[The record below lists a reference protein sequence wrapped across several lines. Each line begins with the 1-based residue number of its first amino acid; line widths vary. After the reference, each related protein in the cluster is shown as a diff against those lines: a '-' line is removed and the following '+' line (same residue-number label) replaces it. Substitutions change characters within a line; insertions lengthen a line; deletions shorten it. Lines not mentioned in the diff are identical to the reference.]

1 VVLTHDKIPLQ
12 PLRGVILNTGNMVKA
27 IAVLLLLIIGVFMVR
42 VYWADMVLVLVEIP
56 NILRET
62 RIRYVILAVSVYV
75 LSVYLFAVR
84 WKQVLAC
91 IGYNLKAPSLFPVY
105 FGAIFVTNVT
115 PGGNMVGGESFRI
128 LWANKRFGISY
139 TDALKSVVF
148 ERLVE
153 GIPIALLFI
162 YVLYSFP
169 ALERK
174 FFPRIDN
181 LSLNSSH
188 LLFLTFLT
196 AGMTSW
202 SFRSF
207 RAQFTSLLKDVKQ
220 DWKQLKK
227 SFIPVLLLSCGIW
240 ILDVLRFKLVALA
253 LNINLSLNLAV
264 TLSILSF
271 LLEALPLTPGGVGIV
286 EGSLI
291 SLLLY
296 LGLPLGSAGSF
307 VFLER
312 FISYWI
318 SSVIGLLFLFYCG
331 GFNIWR
337 KQKKKGYS
345 D

>member
-1 VVLTHDKIPLQ
+1 
-12 PLRGVILNTGNMVKA
+12 MVKA
-27 IAVLLLLIIGVFMVR
+27 IAALLLLITGVFLVR
-42 VYWADMVLVLVEIP
+42 AYWVDIVPVLVEIS

-84 WKQVLAC
+84 WQQVLAC
-91 IGYNLKAPSLFPVY
+91 IGHNLKASSLFPVY
-105 FGAIFVTNVT
+105 FGAVFVTNVT

-128 LWANKRFGISY
+128 IWANRRFGISY
-139 TDALKSVVF
+139 TDALKSVAF

-153 GIPIALLFI
+153 VIPIALLFF

-169 ALERK
+169 ALEIK
-174 FFPRIDN
+174 SLPRIDS
-181 LSLNSSH
+181 LSLNSFH
-188 LLFLTFLT
+188 LLLLAFLT
-196 AGMTSW
+196 AGMASW

-207 RAQFTSLLKDVKQ
+207 RAQFISMLKDVKQ

-227 SFIPVLLLSCGIW
+227 SFIPVLLLSCGVWAFDI
-240 ILDVLRFKLVALA
+240 IRFKLVALA

-264 TLSILSF
+264 MLSILSF
-271 LLEALPLTPGGVGIV
+271 LLEVLPLTPGGLGIV

-291 SLLLY
+291 SLLLF
-296 LGLPLGSAGSF
+296 LGLPLASAGSF

-318 SSVIGLLFLFYCG
+318 SSVIGLLFLFYSG
-331 GFNIWR
+331 GFKIWR
-337 KQKKKGYS
+337 KQKKKSYT
-345 D
+345 DQ